1 MAKKVLPLFKTVRV
15 IDSVRVTLYATVEMI
30 EETIEFT

>member
-1 MAKKVLPLFKTVRV
+1 MAKKVLPMFKIVCV
-15 IDSVRVTLYATVEMI
+15 IDSVRVTLYGTAEMI